1 MNSAIDTIIT
11 AETPEGI
18 AIAMHPAGF
27 PVRCA
32 AFLLDALLRVGV
44 LLACAS
50 ALAAG
55 GRFGTG
61 LMFVVL
67 FAVNWLYPVL
77 FELLPGAATPG
88 KRMLGLHVLMANGLP
103 ITPAGCLIRNLLR
116 AVDFLPLMYGFGIVC
131 VLLRRDARRL
141 GDLAGGTLVAYRH
154 EPPPAGAFAAGEPMP
169 PSIPLSSRQQAAIT
183 AFSWRAARLTPDRA
197 EEIAQLAAA
206 AAPHAGPHDGPAAS
220 MTARLVGIG
229 RWLHGQRRQPS

>member
-1 MNSAIDTIIT
+1 
-11 AETPEGI
+11 
-18 AIAMHPAGF
+18 
-27 PVRCA
+27 
-32 AFLLDALLRVGV
+32 
-44 LLACAS
+44 
-50 ALAAG
+50 
-55 GRFGTG
+55 
-61 LMFVVL
+61 MFVAL
-67 FAVNWLYPVL
+67 FAVNWLYPVV

-88 KRMLGLHVLMANGLP
+88 KRMLGLHVLMADGLP

-116 AVDFLPLMYGFGIVC
+116 VVDFLPLMYGFGILC

-141 GDLAGGTLVAYRH
+141 GDLAGGTLVAYLP
-154 EPPPAGAFAAGEPMP
+154 ELPPAGAFAAGEPIQP
-169 PSIPLSSRQQAAIT
+169 VSPLSLRQQAAIT

-206 AAPHAGPHDGPAAS
+206 AVPHAGPTES